1 MEANE
6 LLGKLH
12 NEKPQYREKL
22 MEIDTRGWKA
32 LKEADRAKYDLL
44 VDEME
49 TLYYCIEPQEAE
61 AIVRAMKPFGQTWS
75 RSEVESFVKDKGVEG
90 RFCEWYLA
98 MNMAR
103 NDYYNTAKM
112 VGKQDDADFYY
123 SIARDFIMD
132 PDGVK
137 HKVGKYFAK

>member
-6 LLGKLH
+6 LIGKLH
-12 NEKPQYREKL
+12 ANKPQYRDKL
-22 MEIDTRGWKA
+22 MDIDARGWKA
-32 LKEADRAKYDLL
+32 LKESDRAKYDLL
-44 VDEME
+44 VDELEDLM
-49 TLYYCIEPQEAE
+49 YCIEPQEAE
-61 AIVRAMKPFGQTWS
+61 SIVRTMKPFGQVWS
-75 RSEVESFVKDKGVEG
+75 RSEIESFVRDKGID
-90 RFCEWYLA
+90 RRICDWYMV

-112 VGKQDDADFYY
+112 VGKQDDAEFYY

-132 PDGVK
+132 PDGAK